1 MQMVLP
7 VFINKIIVNIL
18 EEEPQMMQVFLVLEE
33 NKFVNAMLI
42 RYMSVINLVHIQGPI
57 FI

>member
-1 MQMVLP
+1 MVLP